1 MGDYMGVYM
10 GDYMGD
16 CMGDYE
22 RHDME
27 LWGEKTSIYSQC
39 SFVTSNHSY
48 YVFKSQITMY
58 ACK

>member
-1 MGDYMGVYM
+1 MGDYM